1 MQNEKAVTW
10 EEALEAGKQGK
21 KIKVYGQNMTYPN
34 FMPLKFAMHYLK
46 VRPTYN
52 KSLMEKEWYIENN

>member
-1 MQNEKAVTW
+1 
-10 EEALEAGKQGK
+10 
-21 KIKVYGQNMTYPN
+21 MTYPN